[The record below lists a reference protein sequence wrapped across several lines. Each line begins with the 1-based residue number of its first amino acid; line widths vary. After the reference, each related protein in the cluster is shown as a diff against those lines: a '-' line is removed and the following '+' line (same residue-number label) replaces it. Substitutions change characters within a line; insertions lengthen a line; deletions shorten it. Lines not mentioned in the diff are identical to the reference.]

1 MKILEIVL
9 WFLSAIG
16 ICVVAA
22 KIMAMVADRILR
34 VTGAETDEEAT
45 VDGRPAWWP
54 LWWWETR
61 VDVMIIVLVIIMVV
75 VNIWVL

>member
-9 WFLSAIG
+9 WFLSAVG

-22 KIMAMVADRILR
+22 KVMALLADRILR
-34 VTGAETDEEAT
+34 AAGSETEVDVT

-61 VDVMIIVLVIIMVV
+61 VDVMIIILVIIMVV

>member
-1 MKILEIVL
+1 MQILEYVL

-22 KIMAMVADRILR
+22 KIMALIADRFLR
-34 VTGAETDEEAT
+34 ASGETDGETT
-45 VDGRPAWWP
+45 VDGRPSWWP

-61 VDVMIIVLVIIMVV
+61 VDVMIIIMCIIMVV
-75 VNIWVL
+75 VAQFVL